1 VRGPLAGS
9 RRYLGCVR
17 DDSRSKNVF
26 DGRSPVKQA
35 GRRAETELEGA
46 KKGHRQGR
54 KRRRSGRSGGNGTP
68 RDVLSLDGSSI
79 SLPPRGY
86 SRSDGMFINRL
97 IWKIGGWFRVVAGHG
112 SSIAIKHKSIIST
125 RPLRARARA
134 RARVGRAF
142 PRCVR
147 HPVVMHTRA
156 AGRTRTYS
164 RGR

>member
-9 RRYLGCVR
+9 RRYLRCVR
-17 DDSRSKNVF
+17 DDPRSKNVF
-26 DGRSPVKQA
+26 HGRSSVKRA

-46 KKGHRQGR
+46 KKGHRRGR
-54 KRRRSGRSGGNGTP
+54 KERRERNAARRSIARWL
-68 RDVLSLDGSSI
+68 VY
-79 SLPPRGY
+79 LPPARGC

-134 RARVGRAF
+134 RARRPCIPSVCTSSRRHAHTRSRPHAHLFARPIDRAF
-142 PRCVR
+142 F
-147 HPVVMHTRA
+147 H
-156 AGRTRTYS
+156 
-164 RGR
+164 